1 MTEPVTRP
9 GLLRRYSDHLL
20 RGVGRA
26 VSRSASIDHRWRSW
40 MERLFFSRCEAVH
53 DLPPI
58 FHYWSN
64 RYLRPKLEA
73 IGVSDPDDFFL
84 RHLAR
89 CYDAGTGE
97 RRFVSVG
104 AGACDLEIRLAQALI
119 ASGRNRFVIDALDI
133 NRSTIEV
140 GVERAAAVG
149 IATQVKPRSC
159 DVNAWEP
166 QAPLD
171 AAIANHSL
179 HHLVALE
186 HLFDAIARTL
196 PPHGAFIVSDMI
208 GRNGHMRWPE
218 ALVIVNE
225 YWQELPPS
233 YRYDRQRF
241 LQLDAFE
248 NWDCART
255 GFEGIRAQDIL
266 PLLVERF
273 SFDVFLAFANV
284 VDPFVERSFGP
295 NFSVDREWDRDFI
308 DRVHARDEQEI
319 AAGRI
324 KPTHMFAVM
333 RSGASDEGRTVGGLP
348 PSAAIRHAH

>member
-1 MTEPVTRP
+1 VPAP

-26 VSRSASIDHRWRSW
+26 VSRSAGIDYRWRSW
-40 MERLFFSRCEAVH
+40 MERLFFTRCQAVH

-64 RYLRPKLEA
+64 RYLRPKLESL
-73 IGVSDPDDFFL
+73 GVSNPDDFF
-84 RHLAR
+84 RAHVAQ
-89 CYDAGTGE
+89 CYDAGSGD
-97 RRFVSVG
+97 RRFLSLG
-104 AGACDLEIRLAQALI
+104 AGSCDLEITLAQGLI
-119 ASGRNRFVIDALDI
+119 ESGRDRFSIEALDVNPSMI
-133 NRSTIEV
+133 RR
-140 GVERAAAVG
+140 GAERATTAGVANHVRP
-149 IATQVKPRSC
+149 VLC
-159 DVNAWEP
+159 DVNAWRP
-166 QAPLD
+166 SGSYD

-179 HHLVALE
+179 HHLVELESIFDGVAEALLP
-186 HLFDAIARTL
+186 HAR
-196 PPHGAFIVSDMI
+196 FIVSDMI

-218 ALVIVNE
+218 ALAIVDE
-225 YWQELPPS
+225 YWRELPAS
-233 YRYDRQRF
+233 YRYDRQRYR
-241 LQLDAFE
+241 QLDAFE
-248 NWDCART
+248 NWDCAKD

-295 NFSVDREWDRDFI
+295 NFSVDREWDRAFI

-333 RSGASDEGRTVGGLP
+333 RRGGAGAGRFVGGLAP
-348 PSAAIRHAH
+348 AQAIRQP

>member
-1 MTEPVTRP
+1 MAAP
-9 GLLRRYSDHLL
+9 GLVRRYGDHLL
-20 RGVGRA
+20 RCVGRA
-26 VSRSASIDHRWRSW
+26 VSRSAGIDYRWRSW
-40 MERLFFSRCEAVH
+40 MERLVFSRCQVVH

-73 IGVSDPDDFFL
+73 LGVADPDQFFL
-84 RHLAR
+84 RHLER
-89 CYDAGTGE
+89 CYDAAEGQ
-97 RRFVSVG
+97 RRFVSIG
-104 AGACDLEIRLAQALI
+104 AGSCDLEMRLAIALR
-119 ASGRNRFVIDALDI
+119 ASGRDRFVIDGLDL
-133 NRSTIEV
+133 NRSLIAHA
-140 GVERAAAVG
+140 VERVGAAGLTAHVRP
-149 IATQVKPRSC
+149 QVC
-159 DVNAWEP
+159 DLNAWNP
-166 QAPLD
+166 TTAYD

-186 HLFDAIARTL
+186 HVFDHIARTL
-196 PPHGAFIVSDMI
+196 PPHGRFIVSDMI

-218 ALVIVNE
+218 ALTIVNE
-225 YWQELPPS
+225 YWEELPAS

-241 LQLDAFE
+241 LQLDRFE
-248 NWDCART
+248 NWDCAKE

-284 VDPFVERSFGP
+284 IDPFVERSFGP
-295 NFSVDREWDRDFI
+295 NFSVDREWDCAFI
-308 DRVHARDEQEI
+308 DRVHARDEQEL

-333 RSGASDEGRTVGGLP
+333 GNGPSVAALCVGGVAP
-348 PSAAIRHAH
+348 AAAVRRPH

>member
-1 MTEPVTRP
+1 MPAP

-20 RGVGRA
+20 RSVGRA
-26 VSRSASIDHRWRSW
+26 VGRSAGIDYRWRSW
-40 MERLFFSRCEAVH
+40 MERIFFTRCQAVH

-73 IGVSDPDDFFL
+73 LGVSDPDDFFR
-84 RHLAR
+84 RHVAQ
-89 CYDAGTGE
+89 CYDAGDGE
-97 RRFVSVG
+97 RRFASLG
-104 AGACDLEIRLAQALI
+104 AGSSELEIVLARALI
-119 ASGRNRFVIDALDI
+119 ASGRDRFAIEALDVNPSMI
-133 NRSTIEV
+133 RRAA
-140 GVERAAAVG
+140 ERATAAGVG
-149 IATQVKPRSC
+149 SHVRAVLC
-159 DVNAWEP
+159 DVNAWSP
-166 QAPLD
+166 SGAYD

-186 HLFDAIARTL
+186 RVFDGVAAAL
-196 PPHGAFIVSDMI
+196 APHGRFVVSDMI

-218 ALVIVNE
+218 ALAIVEE
-225 YWQELPPS
+225 YWNELPPS
-233 YRYDRQRF
+233 YRYDRQRYR
-241 LQLDAFE
+241 QLDAFE
-248 NWDCART
+248 NWDCAKD

-295 NFSVDREWDRDFI
+295 NFSVDRDWDRDFI

-333 RSGASDEGRTVGGLP
+333 RAGGAGEGRFVGLSP
-348 PSAAIRHAH
+348 AQAIRRPQ